1 MTDTTLWLKRHGK
14 SLTFTALFCFV
25 IALGTQAIWPSPL
38 RGHLIISFGYGVSA
52 YLCALVLG
60 AVFPSLST
68 RHVNLLALAG
78 AMVLGTTNA
87 YIWLNQYP
95 GFDTLAA
102 LKPVMMLGLMF
113 TALCFFYFYAHEQ
126 KLVAENALEVAKRRQ
141 SEQEKALLLS
151 QLKQLQSQIE
161 PHFLFNTL
169 ANVNVLIASEPHK
182 AQRMLEKLTDLLRS
196 SMRHREGVSTLK
208 DELDLIDAYLGI
220 QSIRLGNRLRYSL
233 PDDPQ
238 WHSLC
243 LPPMLLQ
250 PLVENAIEHGIEPK
264 AEGGEVNVTIERQ
277 QDAIVLTVSDNG
289 AGLGEIP
296 KGNGIALEN
305 VRQRLHGLFGRDAKF
320 TLTQNAKGG
329 VTATIR
335 IAEHAMTHLQGEHD
349 VA

>member
-169 ANVNVLIASEPHK
+169 ANVNALIASEPHK

-208 DELDLIDAYLGI
+208 DELELIDAYLGI

-238 WHSLC
+238 WHALC

-305 VRQRLHGLFGRDAKF
+305 VRQRLQGLFGRDAKF
-320 TLTQNAKGG
+320 TLTQSAKGG
-329 VTATIR
+329 VTAAIR

>member
-169 ANVNVLIASEPHK
+169 ANVNALIASEPHK

-208 DELDLIDAYLGI
+208 DELELIDAYLGI

-233 PDDPQ
+233 PNDPQ
-238 WHSLC
+238 WHALC

-264 AEGGEVNVTIERQ
+264 AEGGEVNVTIERL

-305 VRQRLHGLFGRDAKF
+305 VRQRLQGLFGRDAKF
-320 TLTQNAKGG
+320 TLTQNAQGG

>member
-95 GFDTLAA
+95 GFGTLAA

-169 ANVNVLIASEPHK
+169 ANVNALIASEPHK

-208 DELDLIDAYLGI
+208 DELELVDAYLGI

-233 PDDPQ
+233 PTDPQ
-238 WHSLC
+238 WHALC

-264 AEGGEVNVTIERQ
+264 AEGGEVNVTIERL

-329 VTATIR
+329 VTAAIR

>member
-169 ANVNVLIASEPHK
+169 ANVNALIASEPHK

-208 DELDLIDAYLGI
+208 DELELIDAYLGI

-233 PDDPQ
+233 PNDPQ
-238 WHSLC
+238 WHALC

-305 VRQRLHGLFGRDAKF
+305 VRQRLQGLFGRDAKF

-329 VTATIR
+329 VTAAIR

>member
-208 DELDLIDAYLGI
+208 DELELIDAYLGI

-233 PDDPQ
+233 PNDPQ
-238 WHSLC
+238 WHALC

-305 VRQRLHGLFGRDAKF
+305 VRQRLQGLFGRDAKF

>member
-14 SLTFTALFCFV
+14 SLTFTVLFCFV

-169 ANVNVLIASEPHK
+169 ANVNALIASEPHK

-208 DELDLIDAYLGI
+208 DELELIDAYLGI

-233 PDDPQ
+233 PNDPQ
-238 WHSLC
+238 WHALC

-264 AEGGEVNVTIERQ
+264 AEGGEVNVTIERL

-305 VRQRLHGLFGRDAKF
+305 VRQRLQGLFGRDAKF

>member
-87 YIWLNQYP
+87 YIWLNQYS

-169 ANVNVLIASEPHK
+169 ANVNVLIACEPHK

-208 DELDLIDAYLGI
+208 DELELIDAYLGI

-233 PDDPQ
+233 PNDPQ
-238 WHSLC
+238 WHALC

-264 AEGGEVNVTIERQ
+264 AEGGEVNVTIERL

-305 VRQRLHGLFGRDAKF
+305 VRQRLQGLFGRDAKF
-320 TLTQNAKGG
+320 TLTQNAKDG

>member
-169 ANVNVLIASEPHK
+169 ANVNALITSEPHK

-208 DELDLIDAYLGI
+208 DELELIDAYLGI

-233 PDDPQ
+233 PNEPQ
-238 WHSLC
+238 WHALC

-264 AEGGEVNVTIERQ
+264 AEGGEVNVTIERL

-296 KGNGIALEN
+296 KGNGIALDN
-305 VRQRLHGLFGRDAKF
+305 VRQRLQGLFGRDAKF

-329 VTATIR
+329 VTAAIR

>member
-1 MTDTTLWLKRHGK
+1 MTDTTFWLKRHGK

-169 ANVNVLIASEPHK
+169 ANVNALIASEPHK

-208 DELDLIDAYLGI
+208 DELELIDAYLGI

-233 PDDPQ
+233 PNDPQ
-238 WHSLC
+238 WHALC

-329 VTATIR
+329 VTAAIR
-335 IAEHAMTHLQGEHD
+335 IAEHATQPLQGEHD

>member
-25 IALGTQAIWPSPL
+25 IALGTQAIWSSPL
-38 RGHLIISFGYGVSA
+38 SGHLIISFGYGLSA
-52 YLCALVLG
+52 YMCALVLG
-60 AVFPSLST
+60 AALPSLST
-68 RHVNLLALAG
+68 RYINLLALAG
-78 AMVLGTTNA
+78 GMVLGTANA
-87 YIWLNQYP
+87 YMWLNQYP
-95 GFDTLAA
+95 GFDSIAA
-102 LKPVMMLGLMF
+102 LKPVVMLGFMF

-169 ANVNVLIASEPHK
+169 ANVNALIASEPHK

-196 SMRHREGVSTLK
+196 SMRRREGVSTLK
-208 DELDLIDAYLGI
+208 DELELIDAYLGI
-220 QSIRLGNRLRYSL
+220 QAIRLGDRLRYSL
-233 PDDPQ
+233 PASQQ
-238 WHSLC
+238 WNSLC

-264 AEGGEVNVTIERQ
+264 AEGGEVNVAIERL
-277 QDAIVLTVSDNG
+277 QDSIVFTVSDNG
-289 AGLGEIP
+289 AGLSDIP

-305 VRQRLHGLFGRDAKF
+305 VRQRLHGLFGHDANF
-320 TLTQNAKGG
+320 TITQNAKGG
-329 VTATIR
+329 VTAAIR
-335 IAEHAMTHLQGEHD
+335 IAEHAMEHSQGEHY
-349 VA
+349 AA

>member
-78 AMVLGTTNA
+78 AMVFGTTNA

-169 ANVNVLIASEPHK
+169 ANVNALIASEPHK

-208 DELDLIDAYLGI
+208 DELELIDAYLGI

-238 WHSLC
+238 WYALC

-264 AEGGEVNVTIERQ
+264 AEGGEVNVAIERL
-277 QDAIVLTVSDNG
+277 QDTIVLTVSDNG

>member
-1 MTDTTLWLKRHGK
+1 MTDTTLWLKRYGK

-169 ANVNVLIASEPHK
+169 ANVNALIASEPHK

-208 DELDLIDAYLGI
+208 DELELIDAYLGI

-238 WHSLC
+238 WHALC

-264 AEGGEVNVTIERQ
+264 AEGGEVNVTIERL

-305 VRQRLHGLFGRDAKF
+305 VRQRLQGLFGRDAKF

>member
-169 ANVNVLIASEPHK
+169 ANVNALIASEPHK

-208 DELDLIDAYLGI
+208 DELELIDAYLGI

-238 WHSLC
+238 WHALC

-264 AEGGEVNVTIERQ
+264 AEGGEVNVTIERL

-305 VRQRLHGLFGRDAKF
+305 VRQRLQGLFGRDAKF

-335 IAEHAMTHLQGEHD
+335 IAEHAMTHLQGERD

>member
-208 DELDLIDAYLGI
+208 DELELIDAYLGI

-233 PDDPQ
+233 PNDPQ
-238 WHSLC
+238 WHALC

-320 TLTQNAKGG
+320 MLTQNAKGG
-329 VTATIR
+329 VTAAIR

>member
-78 AMVLGTTNA
+78 AMVFGTTNA

-169 ANVNVLIASEPHK
+169 ANVNALIASEPHK

-208 DELDLIDAYLGI
+208 DELELIDAYLGI

-238 WHSLC
+238 WHALC

-264 AEGGEVNVTIERQ
+264 AEGGEVNVTIERL

-289 AGLGEIP
+289 AGLGEMP

>member
-141 SEQEKALLLS
+141 SEQDKALLLS

-208 DELDLIDAYLGI
+208 DELELIDAYLGI

-233 PDDPQ
+233 PNDPQ
-238 WHSLC
+238 WHALC

-264 AEGGEVNVTIERQ
+264 AEGGEVNVTIERL

-329 VTATIR
+329 VTAAIR
-335 IAEHAMTHLQGEHD
+335 IAEHAMTHLQGGHD